1 MSLPRDL
8 RPRSDRSDTKTL
20 VRLGGADLP
29 LSEPPEAVPAPN
41 PESAGDRSSVQL
53 WFKGL
58 REPVS
63 ARAEIRDG
71 GLQLKADLP
80 FLELD
85 STVGVAT
92 ASGGTR
98 LHGHIR
104 HVGFAAGDDRRVP
117 QLCVDVALSDVSA
130 LPERDPPSAVRAR
143 KVAALVEATAG
154 ERQGSGGRRVLGWIA
169 ALALGAAGG
178 AGVALLWLAPRLQAL
193 EGPRDQAARVSVA
206 REEAHVAAIPVRA
219 PLVTVPDS
227 PLAPDNADVEPAA
240 VSLER
245 YDLLAPRTAGDDEAA
260 LAAAE
265 TTWGVAVARAQAAA
279 AATQLPQVSVQGAQ
293 THVFVP
299 MEGEGEGMRQ
309 YELTTPG
316 IAVTLP
322 RARALIPLVN
332 HNVQRG
338 IVRRVWLRREGQG
351 VQVRVITRRTATRA
365 AASYDETGLSIVLEP

>member
-8 RPRSDRSDTKTL
+8 RPRSERPDTKTL
-20 VRLGGADLP
+20 VRLGNGDLSLSAPPAAATGALP
-29 LSEPPEAVPAPN
+29 DATE
-41 PESAGDRSSVQL
+41 DRSSVQL

-58 REPVS
+58 SEPVS
-63 ARAEIRDG
+63 VRAEIRDG

-92 ASGGTR
+92 AEGGAR

-104 HVGFAAGDDRRVP
+104 HVGFVPDDDRRVP
-117 QLCVDVALSDVSA
+117 QLCVDVALSDSA
-130 LPERDPPSAVRAR
+130 PAPRAR
-143 KVAALVEATAG
+143 KDAAVLVAPSSDRL
-154 ERQGSGGRRVLGWIA
+154 RSGNRRVFGWIA
-169 ALALGAAGG
+169 ALLVGAACG
-178 AGVALLWLAPRLQAL
+178 AGVALALLAPRLQAL
-193 EGPRDQAARVSVA
+193 EGWGDHAAEVSTASKGV
-206 REEAHVAAIPVRA
+206 PVSA
-219 PLVTVPDS
+219 PPVTVPDS
-227 PLAPDNADVEPAA
+227 PIVADDSDVPTTP

-265 TTWGVAVARAQAAA
+265 SAWSAAVARAQAAA
-279 AATQLPQVSVQGAQ
+279 AATQLPQVSVHGAQ

-365 AASYDETGLSIVLEP
+365 VASYDETGLSIVLEP